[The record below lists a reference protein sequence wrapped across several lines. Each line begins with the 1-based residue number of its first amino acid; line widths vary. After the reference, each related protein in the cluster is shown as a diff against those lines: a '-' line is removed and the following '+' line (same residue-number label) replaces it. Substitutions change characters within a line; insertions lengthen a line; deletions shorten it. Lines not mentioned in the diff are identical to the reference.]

1 MCLLYDLFKAQYSMF
16 VVTSTGSISQV
27 GLDGRKAAD
36 TGLSR
41 ARGPRNQIKKEFVK
55 FSIELMKNRC
65 IQGDFVLRLERIHQ
79 IFYEM
84 DEK

>member
-1 MCLLYDLFKAQYSMF
+1 MF
-16 VVTSTGSISQV
+16 ALTSTSSISQV

-55 FSIELMKNRC
+55 FSIKWC
-65 IQGDFVLRLERIHQ
+65 KIDIQGDFVTRLERTYP

>member
-1 MCLLYDLFKAQYSMF
+1 MFDLNSYFGLKCNTSHMCLLYDLFKAQYLMF

-55 FSIELMKNRC
+55 FSIK
-65 IQGDFVLRLERIHQ
+65 
-79 IFYEM
+79 
-84 DEK
+84 

>member
-1 MCLLYDLFKAQYSMF
+1 MCLLYDLFKAQYLMF

-41 ARGPRNQIKKEFVK
+41 ARGLRNQIKKRIRQIYNSN
-55 FSIELMKNRC
+55 SIKLM
-65 IQGDFVLRLERIHQ
+65 
-79 IFYEM
+79 
-84 DEK
+84 